1 MMKNA
6 LLLVS
11 LFFYSLSFSQD
22 LEIYNKI
29 YTKTYLET
37 AHTDFK
43 SALKTADSLYTISET
58 PLLKTRSL
66 MLSASLYKQSGEVKK
81 SVDYALQSAEII
93 GQTDNYSWQAKVYG
107 FLGTQYRLLQL
118 HDYSKKYLDKAL
130 EISDKIENPKSANN
144 LKGLMFQ
151 EKAYNQIDQKKYKIA
166 IQNVRQAQKH
176 FNLAEANLDFF
187 TANNEQLLGLS
198 YYKLEDLDQSLIHYK
213 KALEFTK
220 ADPENFIVGLIY
232 NGFANIYIDRKD
244 LKEAKKY
251 LILAEKICNKSDY
264 LALKKEFNETSTKFY
279 TLTNDVEKV
288 LIVQKKQDS
297 VVEKINLET
306 SDFINKSF
314 NSLETTNKISEEKNH
329 TKTIIIV
336 VCGLL
341 FVLGAVYFILSK
353 RRHKRNLEDFKK
365 LLKDLDEKLNEK
377 NKYISQLDSD
387 KIKVSEAVS
396 DCSKTESSAMMNE
409 ETERKLLLKLQE
421 FEASTLFLENTISLS
436 SLSTYCQTNSKYLS
450 YIINTYQKKDFNNYI
465 NELRINYIVKKLKD
479 FPIYRK
485 YKMAVL
491 SEEAGFS
498 SQNKFSTVFK
508 KIMTMSPSVFI
519 AYLQEIEK

>member
-1 MMKNA
+1 M
-6 LLLVS
+6 
-11 LFFYSLSFSQD
+11 
-22 LEIYNKI
+22 
-29 YTKTYLET
+29 
-37 AHTDFK
+37 
-43 SALKTADSLYTISET
+43 
-58 PLLKTRSL
+58 
-66 MLSASLYKQSGEVKK
+66 
-81 SVDYALQSAEII
+81 
-93 GQTDNYSWQAKVYG
+93 
-107 FLGTQYRLLQL
+107 
-118 HDYSKKYLDKAL
+118 
-130 EISDKIENPKSANN
+130 
-144 LKGLMFQ
+144 
-151 EKAYNQIDQKKYKIA
+151 
-166 IQNVRQAQKH
+166 
-176 FNLAEANLDFF
+176 
-187 TANNEQLLGLS
+187 
-198 YYKLEDLDQSLIHYK
+198 
-213 KALEFTK
+213 
-220 ADPENFIVGLIY
+220 
-232 NGFANIYIDRKD
+232 
-244 LKEAKKY
+244 
-251 LILAEKICNKSDY
+251 
-264 LALKKEFNETSTKFY
+264 
-279 TLTNDVEKV
+279 
-288 LIVQKKQDS
+288 
-297 VVEKINLET
+297 
-306 SDFINKSF
+306 
-314 NSLETTNKISEEKNH
+314 
-329 TKTIIIV
+329 

-341 FVLGAVYFILSK
+341 LVLGAVYFLLSK